1 MRRNDLIGTTMA
13 LSLAVFMSAVATGC
27 GKKDTEVSVPQPEPI
42 ETMADAETTEPESIA
57 EYEVITLAVP
67 YTVAIAEN
75 TVLMDRPDT
84 AGKIAD
90 LPRDSII
97 TVVGDVNFGGVK
109 QEYYYCQFDTDTT
122 SLEGYVDG
130 NKIDFNSKVE
140 DSMMGYSEVEGGDGE
155 EIAET
160 TETEEVSTEPVQ
172 TEAAEVEPYVMYTN
186 TDCNVRSEARKDST
200 LLMTLAKNVEVT
212 VYGEENGWSKID
224 VGGMFAYIKST
235 LLSST
240 KTETPQQT
248 ASTPSQPTTQTE
260 TKAETSSQTD
270 TQTQAQQTTPPS
282 TTSPSTTPVE
292 NPDGTITVYV
302 KEGYVA
308 TMSLWNAELGIYR
321 DQEGIERNS
330 KGEIVNPYTG
340 EVYVEPP
347 IAEAHSYSKEEVDA
361 ILNH

>member
-67 YTVAIAEN
+67 YTVAIAED

-130 NKIDFNSKVE
+130 NKIDFSYGIE
-140 DSMMGYSEVEGGDGE
+140 DSMADVTEVEGGDGTE
-155 EIAET
+155 ET
-160 TETEEVSTEPVQ
+160 TEEISTEVEEEE
-172 TEAAEVEPYVMYTN
+172 TAASTSDVAFISEEYFEPYTMYTN
-186 TDCNVRSEARKDST
+186 TACNIRGRATKDST
-200 LLMTLAKNVEVT
+200 LLGTYPINTEVT
-212 VYGEENGWSKID
+212 VVGEQDGWSQLVYD
-224 VGGMFAYIKST
+224 GCVAYIKST

-240 KTETPQQT
+240 KTEVSSST
-248 ASTPSQPTTQTE
+248 STPDRGTSQTTE
-260 TKAETSSQTD
+260 TQPASDQSASIDSNSNNGLTPEQQALLEKEAAE
-270 TQTQAQQTTPPS
+270 
-282 TTSPSTTPVE
+282 
-292 NPDGTITVYV
+292 
-302 KEGYVA
+302 
-308 TMSLWNAELGIYR
+308 R
-321 DQEGIERNS
+321 
-330 KGEIVNPYTG
+330 GEIKYESKPVNQLT
-340 EVYVEPP
+340 
-347 IAEAHSYSKEEVDA
+347 EEDYENNRKLSENVV
-361 ILNH
+361 IH